1 MNKLFFITLILLFS
15 IGLGVPYHAK
25 AAVCGD
31 NVPTDDGELKSY
43 IDDCSSKLKS
53 LSGQKTT
60 LSQALSFL
68 TTQINLTQAKIA
80 EQTTQLSK
88 LEIEINDLSGK
99 IQSLDYSLTDL
110 TKLFVARVKSSYMS
124 ASNSPI
130 SILLHVS
137 GITEF
142 TKGIRY
148 VERVRDHDQNL
159 LLSLEK
165 SRLDF
170 DQQRT
175 MKEKKQAEIEAV
187 KKILDREKATLAT
200 QVLAKNK
207 LLADTKNDEARY
219 QSLRQEAQNRVAQ
232 LANYSAGRG
241 GATLLS
247 GTTKQDDWGYYYNQR
262 DSQWGSVIINNSYG
276 CGKDS
281 NGKDLPCT
289 IASVGCLV
297 TSAAMIATHYGKSIT
312 PRDIAQSS
320 APFDYDTADM
330 RFSWSDAVNGTKVS
344 RTSYGCNGSG
354 CLSIIDSELLAN
366 RPVIVRINAANF
378 VGTHFIVITKKDG
391 DNYIMKDPYESDGNN
406 ISFTSKHS
414 ISSLSRVDRVT
425 VN

>member
-1 MNKLFFITLILLFS
+1 MSKLLFFTLILLFS
-15 IGLGVPYHAK
+15 ISWAMPYHAK

-31 NVPTDDGELKSY
+31 NVPTDEGALKNY
-43 IDDCSSKLKS
+43 VDDCNAKLKS
-53 LSGQKTT
+53 LSGQKAT
-60 LSQALSFL
+60 LAQALGVL

-124 ASNSPI
+124 ASNSTI

-148 VERVRDHDQNL
+148 VEKVRDHDQKL

-187 KKILDREKATLAT
+187 KKILDREKVALAT
-200 QVLAKNK
+200 QVAAKNK
-207 LLADTKNDEARY
+207 LLADTKNDEARF
-219 QSLRQEAQNRVAQ
+219 QSLLSTAQAQ
-232 LANYSAGRG
+232 LAAFRRFTTSQG
-241 GATLLS
+241 GTSLLS
-247 GTTKQDDWGYYYNQR
+247 NQTKCDSWGCYYNQR
-262 DSQWGSVIINNSYG
+262 DSSWGNQ
-276 CGKDS
+276 
-281 NGKDLPCT
+281 T
-289 IASVGCLV
+289 IGLSGETMKEVGCLV
-297 TSAAMIATHYGKSIT
+297 TSMAMVASHYGKSIK
-312 PRDIAQSS
+312 PGDIAASS
-320 APFDYDTADM
+320 NPFWGNTAFM
-330 RFSWSDAVNGTKVS
+330 NQGSWNVS
-344 RTSYGCNGSG
+344 GVTMTRTRIGSSTAKIDEE
-354 CLSIIDSELLAN
+354 LSAG
-366 RPVIVRINAANF
+366 RPVV
-378 VGTHFIVITKKDG
+378 VGIYGGPDHFLVITKKEG
-391 DNYIMKDPYESDGNN
+391 DDYIMNDPFPENGGGTK
-406 ISFTSKHS
+406 FTSKYP
-414 ISSLSRVDRVT
+414 LSAITAVDRVS

>member
-1 MNKLFFITLILLFS
+1 MSKLLFFTLILLFS
-15 IGLGVPYHAK
+15 ISWAMPYHAK

-31 NVPTDDGELKSY
+31 NVPTDEGALKNY
-43 IDDCSSKLKS
+43 VDDCNAKLKS
-53 LSGQKTT
+53 LSGQKAT
-60 LSQALSFL
+60 LAQALGVL

-124 ASNSPI
+124 ASNSTI

-148 VERVRDHDQNL
+148 VEKVRDHDQKL

-187 KKILDREKATLAT
+187 KKILDREKVALAT
-200 QVLAKNK
+200 QVAAKNK
-207 LLADTKNDEARY
+207 LLADTKNDEVRF
-219 QSLRQEAQNRVAQ
+219 QSLLSAAQAQ
-232 LANYSAGRG
+232 LAAFRRFTTSQG
-241 GATLLS
+241 GTALLS
-247 GTTKQDDWGYYYNQR
+247 NQTKCDSWGCYYNQR
-262 DSQWGSVIINNSYG
+262 DSSWGNQ
-276 CGKDS
+276 
-281 NGKDLPCT
+281 T
-289 IASVGCLV
+289 IGLSGETMKEVGCLV
-297 TSAAMIATHYGKSIT
+297 TSMAMVASHYGKSIK
-312 PRDIAQSS
+312 PGDIAASS
-320 APFDYDTADM
+320 NPFWGNTAFM
-330 RFSWSDAVNGTKVS
+330 NQGSWNVSGVTMTRTRIGTSTAKIDEE
-344 RTSYGCNGSG
+344 
-354 CLSIIDSELLAN
+354 LSAG
-366 RPVIVRINAANF
+366 RPVVIGIY
-378 VGTHFIVITKKDG
+378 GGPDHFLVITKKEG
-391 DNYIMKDPYESDGNN
+391 DDYIMNDPFPENGGGTK
-406 ISFTSKHS
+406 FTSKYP
-414 ISSLSRVDRVT
+414 LSAITAVDRVS

>member
-1 MNKLFFITLILLFS
+1 MKKILVALLFS
-15 IGLGVPYHAK
+15 LLPFTFYLKPAS

-31 NVPTDDGELKSY
+31 NVPSDENELKNY
-43 IDDCSSKLKS
+43 VDDCNAKLKS
-53 LSGQKTT
+53 LSGQKAT
-60 LSQALSFL
+60 LAQALGVL

-80 EQTTQLSK
+80 EQTTQLGK

-99 IQSLDYSLTDL
+99 IQSIDYSLTDL

-124 ASNSPI
+124 ASNNPLAM
-130 SILLHVS
+130 LLHVS

-142 TKGIRY
+142 TKGFRY
-148 VERVRDHDQNL
+148 LEKVRDNDQKI

-165 SRLDF
+165 SRLDL

-175 MKEKKQAEIEAV
+175 MKEKKQAEVEAV
-187 KKILDREKATLAT
+187 KKNLDREKAALAT
-200 QVLAKNK
+200 QVAAKNK
-207 LLADTKNDEARY
+207 LLADTKNDEARF

-232 LANYSAGRG
+232 LANYSASKG

-247 GTTKQDDWGYYYNQR
+247 GTTKQDEWGYYYNQR

-281 NGKDLPCT
+281 SGKDLPCT
-289 IASVGCLV
+289 VASVGCLV
-297 TSAAMIATHYGKSIT
+297 TSAAMIATHYGKNIT

-330 RFSWSDAVNGTKVS
+330 RFSWTDSVNGTKVS
-344 RTSYGCNGSG
+344 RTAYGCNGSG
-354 CLSIIDSELLAN
+354 CLSAIDSELSAN
-366 RPVIVRINAANF
+366 RPVIVRINAAN
-378 VGTHFIVITKKDG
+378 VAGTHFIVITKKEG
-391 DNYIMKDPYESDGNN
+391 DNYIMKDPYEADGNN

-414 ISSLSRVDRVT
+414 ISSLSRVDKVT
-425 VN
+425 VQ

>member
-1 MNKLFFITLILLFS
+1 MKKLFLFIVF
-15 IGLGVPYHAK
+15 LGTFYSVLTTAPRAH

-60 LSQALSFL
+60 LSHALSFL

-110 TKLFVARVKSSYMS
+110 TKLFVARVKSSYMNV
-124 ASNSPI
+124 ASSPI
-130 SILLHVS
+130 AMILHFS

-142 TKGIRY
+142 TKGLQY
-148 VERVRDHDQNL
+148 VEAVRDHDQKL

-187 KKILDREKATLAT
+187 KKILDREKAALAT
-200 QVLAKNK
+200 QVSAKNK
-207 LLADTKNDEARY
+207 LLADTKNDEARF
-219 QSLRQEAQNRVAQ
+219 QSLLSAAQAQ
-232 LANYSAGRG
+232 LAAFRRFTTSQG
-241 GATLLS
+241 GTSLLS
-247 GTTKQDDWGYYYNQR
+247 NQTKCDAWGCYYNQR
-262 DSQWGSVIINNSYG
+262 DSSWGNQ
-276 CGKDS
+276 
-281 NGKDLPCT
+281 T
-289 IASVGCLV
+289 IGLSGETMKEVGCLV
-297 TSAAMIATHYGKSIT
+297 TSMAMVASHYGKSIK
-312 PRDIAQSS
+312 PGDIAASS
-320 APFDYDTADM
+320 NPFWGNTAFM
-330 RFSWSDAVNGTKVS
+330 NQGSWSVAGVTMT
-344 RTSYGCNGSG
+344 RTRIGSSTAKIDEE
-354 CLSIIDSELLAN
+354 LSAG
-366 RPVIVRINAANF
+366 RPVV
-378 VGTHFIVITKKDG
+378 VGIYGGPDHFLVITKKEG
-391 DNYIMKDPYESDGNN
+391 DDYIMNDPFPENGGG
-406 ISFTSKHS
+406 IKFTSKYPLS
-414 ISSLSRVDRVT
+414 AISAVDRVT